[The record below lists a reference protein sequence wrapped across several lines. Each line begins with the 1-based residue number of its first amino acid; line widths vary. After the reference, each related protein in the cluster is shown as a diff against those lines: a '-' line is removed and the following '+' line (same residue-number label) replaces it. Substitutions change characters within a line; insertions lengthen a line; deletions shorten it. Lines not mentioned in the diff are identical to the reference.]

1 MLNMDFNSEVT
12 MNIIT
17 IQNEVIKFEINNTH
31 EVLLSSKLP
40 CNLL

>member
-1 MLNMDFNSEVT
+1 MLKDFNSEVT
-12 MNIIT
+12 MNYT

>member
-1 MLNMDFNSEVT
+1 MDFNSEVT

-17 IQNEVIKFEINNTH
+17 IQNEVINFEINNIQ
-31 EVLLSSKLP
+31 EVLFSSKLP